1 MDDIWERSFPFYHIE
16 RADAEEIFSKFD
28 KRIEIVDYTPIN
40 IGCINSNYRVATN
53 KGPFLLRILPLN
65 ETGYIAEEKA
75 HSIFYGYI
83 NIPELLYVSTDNITK
98 RTCLIYRYIEG
109 TSMQD
114 KIKKHGKLD
123 DMIIK
128 KVAESAALIHNTPFK
143 EDDEGEIYPPFHTWF
158 NLFLNQENV
167 IGRLGIDLK
176 KRVERLVDNKE
187 GDLKVIEKFKSFIHS
202 DFRPANMMI
211 DQAGEVWIVDWE
223 FSGGGHS
230 LADIGQF
237 FRYSH
242 SFKREQVLQ
251 FGKIYNHY
259 AIRSLPADWYEL
271 SKLRDLVN
279 PLQMLGAKGSRP
291 NKYRDLKEIIKGTV
305 LFFDY

>member
-1 MDDIWERSFPFYHIE
+1 MDNVWERSFPFYHIQRVE
-16 RADAEEIFSKFD
+16 AEEIFSKFD
-28 KRIEIVDYTPIN
+28 KGIEIVDYTLIN
-40 IGCINSNYRVATN
+40 IGCRNSNYRVATN
-53 KGPFLLRILPLN
+53 KGPFLLRILPQN
-65 ETGYIAEEKA
+65 ETGYFAEKKA
-75 HSIFYGYI
+75 QGILFGYI
-83 NIPELLYVSTDNITK
+83 NIPELIYASTENITK

-109 TSMQD
+109 TSMQET
-114 KIKKHGKLD
+114 IKKSGKLD

-128 KVAESAALIHNTPFK
+128 KVAESAAHIHNNPFK
-143 EDDEGEIYPPFHTWF
+143 EDEESEKYPPFHTWF
-158 NLFLNQENV
+158 DLFLHQENV
-167 IGRLGIDLK
+167 TDRLEVDLK
-176 KRVERLVDNKE
+176 KRVERLVDDKE
-187 GDLKVIEKFKSFIHS
+187 GDLDTIEKYMSFIHS
-202 DFRPANMMI
+202 DFRPANMML

-242 SFKREQVLQ
+242 SFKREQILQ
-251 FGKIYNHY
+251 FGKTYNHY
-259 AIRSLPADWYEL
+259 SKRNLPSDWYEL

-291 NKYRDLKEIIKGTV
+291 NKYRDLKEIIEDTL